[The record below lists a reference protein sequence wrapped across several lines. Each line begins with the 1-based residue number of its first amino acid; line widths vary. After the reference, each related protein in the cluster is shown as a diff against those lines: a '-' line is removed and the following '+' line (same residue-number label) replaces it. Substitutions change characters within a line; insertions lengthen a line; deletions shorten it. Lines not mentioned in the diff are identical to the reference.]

1 MNEYGFDQIEFG
13 PNQIEFE
20 PPNFNNIILMNYHF
34 CLIIK
39 KCMNLET

>member
-13 PNQIEFE
+13 PDQIEFE
-20 PPNFNNIILMNYHF
+20 PPNSNNIILMNYHF
-34 CLIIK
+34 YLIIK